1 MLGALLAIMIALIW
15 GFSTVLIRRDLS
27 KSNYFSVSL
36 VITIIGLI
44 VFIPLTTFSISLNSI
59 NINGLLFFFLA
70 GIFHPGFVRL
80 LYFKGMEKVGAS
92 INAAIYASNPIFS
105 SLIAVI
111 LLGEK
116 LKPIGWIGILCVV
129 FGAILIETINRNH
142 TQSSI
147 KKGLLYSFSAALLVG
162 FSYIARKEGLIFWDS
177 PIIGATVSYIA
188 ALLVYSCALPFLSNK
203 INNKIL
209 NRSNFKLFWK
219 AGVGISIGQ
228 LLSFYAL
235 KYDNVSTVVPLIQIE
250 PLFIFLF
257 IHYYL
262 KSIEIISRKL
272 VLGTII
278 IILGVFLVMLS

>member
-1 MLGALLAIMIALIW
+1 MLGSVLAIVIALIW
-15 GFSTVLIRRDLS
+15 GFSTVLIRKDLD

-36 VITIIGLI
+36 VITIVGLLF
-44 VFIPLTTFSISLNSI
+44 FIPLVFFSIPLNSI
-59 NINGLLFFFLA
+59 NVYGILFFFLA

-111 LLGEK
+111 LLSEK
-116 LKPIGWIGILCVV
+116 LRFINWIGILCVV
-129 FGAILIETINRNH
+129 LGAILIESINHNNI
-142 TQSSI
+142 QSSTR
-147 KKGLLYSFSAALLVG
+147 KGLIFSFLAALLVG
-162 FSYIARKEGLIFWDS
+162 FSYVARKEGLILWDT
-177 PIIGATVSYIA
+177 PIIGATISYIA
-188 ALLVYSCALPFLSNK
+188 ALLVYCSAFPFLSNK
-203 INNKIL
+203 INGRVL
-209 NRSNFKLFWK
+209 DEHVFKLFWK

-235 KYDNVSTVVPLIQIE
+235 RYGNVSTIVPLIQIE

-257 IHYYL
+257 VRYYL
-262 KSIEIISRKL
+262 KSIETISRRL

-278 IILGVFLVMLS
+278 IILGVFLVML